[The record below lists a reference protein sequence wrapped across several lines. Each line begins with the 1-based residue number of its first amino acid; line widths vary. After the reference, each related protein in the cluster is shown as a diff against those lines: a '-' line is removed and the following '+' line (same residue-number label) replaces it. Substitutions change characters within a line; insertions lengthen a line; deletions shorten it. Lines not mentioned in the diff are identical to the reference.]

1 MVEETV
7 RTIVPGRVDV
17 VIPIYN
23 QEQWV
28 GEAVTSV
35 LNQTYKN
42 FRLFVV
48 NDGSTDRSRLVV
60 QEAIDVYTGE
70 DGRKRAEFLAEAD
83 SKGLDGPPRWAL
95 YDTYFPNGERPTPV
109 VIDKQNAGLSEARN
123 TGIRHPEAVGEFI
136 LPLDSDDMISPDY
149 LEKTVPKMSD
159 LKVGIVST
167 DMQYFGL
174 LNKRI
179 PPKGLTLQAEMQSN
193 DLPVCS
199 LIRRKAFEQIPSG
212 YETIFVEVAGSHKVL
227 GYEDWNLWLDILKRG
242 WTVAVVNEPL
252 FHYRVRPN
260 SMISQ
265 AVTRHSALTRLVH
278 LLHPDL
284 WPNG

>member
-1 MVEETV
+1 MAETTN
-7 RTIVPGRVDV
+7 RAIVPGRVDV
-17 VIPIYN
+17 VISVYN
-23 QEQWV
+23 QEEWV
-28 GEAVTSV
+28 GEAIQSV
-35 LNQTYKN
+35 LSQTYKN

-48 NDGSTDRSRLVV
+48 NDGSTDRSRLVI
-60 QEAIDVYTGE
+60 QEAIDAYTAE
-70 DGRKRAEFLAEAD
+70 DGRKREAFTAEAD
-83 SKGLDGPPRWAL
+83 AKHLINEPRWAL
-95 YDTYFPNGERPTPV
+95 YETYFPDGERVAPV
-109 VIDKQNAGLSEARN
+109 LIDKQNAGLSEARN
-123 TGIRHPEAVGEFI
+123 TGIHHPEAVGEFI
-136 LPLDSDDMISPDY
+136 LPLDSDDTIQPDY

-159 LKVGIVST
+159 PKVGIVST

-179 PPKGLTLQAEMQSN
+179 PPKGLTLEHEMQSN

-199 LIRRKAFEQIPSG
+199 LIRRSAFEQTPG

-242 WTVAVVNEPL
+242 WAVATVSEPL
-252 FHYRVRPN
+252 FNYRVRPN

-265 AVTRHSALTRLVH
+265 AVTRHAALTRLIR
-278 LLHPDL
+278 LLHPNL